1 MIPALYTGAVQS
13 RFAVVAWTALLAAGC
28 YSPKPTMQT
37 FSDLS
42 EEFAFAT
49 LALSPV
55 SATGAGYHRH
65 AGKNLDEL
73 LDDYSPAGIE
83 RQRSVYHDFRARL
96 VKVSRDGLP
105 AQDRADIEIIGNQ
118 IALALLE
125 LDVIQSW
132 KHNPTLYVEL
142 VGNALFNPLT
152 LEYAPKPERIRH
164 IIARLK
170 LVPALLDQ
178 AKANL
183 ESSPE
188 IWTRVAM
195 DENKGN
201 LGLVDE
207 EIRRQVPPDLKGEY
221 EAAAKVAMESLRAFE
236 TYLAN
241 DLAKKNHRDWRLGES
256 NYGKK
261 FPLVFTPD
269 RSPGDVLREAESDV
283 RAVHARMA
291 DLAKPLVP
299 GQASSGDPKTLIR
312 KALDKIAERHATPQ
326 TYMADARRDLEEAR
340 QFTRE
345 KNILALPPRDNLQV
359 IDTPEFMRGIYA
371 VGGFNPAPALE
382 PQLGA
387 FYWLTPIPKDWPPR
401 RVESKLREYNF
412 YKLKL
417 LTIHEAM
424 PGHYVQLEYSNDV
437 QPKPRRVLRS
447 LFGNGPYVE
456 GWAQYIT
463 EVMLDEG
470 YLGGSPELRLTFLK
484 EELRVLANAIL
495 DIRLHAKGMTDEEA
509 LKLMME
515 ETFQER
521 EEATAKLQRA
531 KLSSCQLPTYL
542 VGWREWRNV
551 RQRYQKA
558 KGSGFRLDEF
568 HSKALEQ
575 GAVPMNVLE
584 FLMAER

>member
-1 MIPALYTGAVQS
+1 
-13 RFAVVAWTALLAAGC
+13 
-28 YSPKPTMQT
+28 MQA
-37 FSDLS
+37 FSSLV
-42 EEFAFAT
+42 EEFVFAT
-49 LALSPV
+49 LDLSPV

-65 AGKNLDEL
+65 AGRNLDEL
-73 LDDYSPAGIE
+73 LDDYSPAGIA
-83 RQRSVYHDFRARL
+83 RQRSVYQEFRARL
-96 VKVSRDGLP
+96 VKIPTDGLA
-105 AQDRADIEIIGNQ
+105 AQDRADLEIIGNQ
-118 IALALLE
+118 IALVLLE

-170 LVPALLDQ
+170 LVPGLLDQ

-188 IWTRVAM
+188 IWTRVAI

-201 LGLVDE
+201 LSLVDE
-207 EIRRQVPPDLKGEY
+207 EIRRQVPPELESDYK
-221 EAAAKVAMESLRAFE
+221 AAATIALDSLRAFE
-236 TYLAN
+236 TYLTT
-241 DLAKKNHRDWRLGES
+241 DLARKNNYDWRMGEA
-256 NYGKK
+256 NYNKK

-269 RSPGDVLREAESDV
+269 RTPGEVLRDAENDI
-283 RAVHARMA
+283 RAVHSRMA
-291 DLAKPLVP
+291 ELAKPLVP
-299 GQASSGDPKTLIR
+299 GQASSGDPKALVR
-312 KALDKIAERHATPQ
+312 KALDKIAQRHATPQ
-326 TYMADARRDLEEAR
+326 TYMADARRDLDEAR
-340 QFTRE
+340 QFARQ
-345 KNILALPPRDNLQV
+345 KDILALPARDNLQV

-382 PQLGA
+382 PKLGA
-387 FYWLTPIPKDWPPR
+387 FYWLTPIPKDWPPQ

-424 PGHYVQLEYSNDV
+424 PGHYVQFEYANDV

-447 LFGNGPYVE
+447 IFGNGPYIE

-463 EVMLDEG
+463 EVILDEG

-495 DIRLHAKGMTDEEA
+495 DIRLHSKGMTDEEA

-542 VGWREWRNV
+542 VGWREWRQV

-558 KGSGFRLDEF
+558 KGSQFRLSEF
-568 HSKALEQ
+568 HRKALEQ

-584 FLMAER
+584 FLM